1 MVSCNTSFLFKENTI
16 QSYIMLIQVHVAL
29 PLDLPSTSYD
39 NCVNPC
45 LFFSF
50 LFVYKPPFPP
60 PKKNPAESHQKH
72 QSHSINH
79 SAQWLHHQQ
88 SNRPWYGVELLRCSP
103 ETSVGDPQR
112 SDGILPHQATSQ
124 VSFAACRFEDIEVTP
139 HSTRDVGDSR
149 TKQPSTAWSNNFRCK
164 ITCSKPAQQTS
175 LIFPASSDGDF
186 FERLLLCLIHG
197 TFACSQGQLCLSL
210 NSYQR

>member
-1 MVSCNTSFLFKENTI
+1 MWHCLLN
-16 QSYIMLIQVHVAL
+16 
-29 PLDLPSTSYD
+29 LPSTSYD
-39 NCVNPC
+39 HCVNQC

-50 LFVYKPPFPP
+50 LFVYKPPFP

-88 SNRPWYGVELLRCSP
+88 SNPPWYGVELLRCSP
-103 ETSVGDPQR
+103 ETSVGDPQQ
-112 SDGILPHQATSQ
+112 SDGILPHQATSP

-149 TKQPSTAWSNNFRCK
+149 TKKPSLGQ
-164 ITCSKPAQQTS
+164 ITFAANHMLKTCAQQTS

-197 TFACSQGQLCLSL
+197 TFACSEGQLCLSL